1 MDQVRWNRIE
11 ALLQDALDLEADE
24 RLPFLRR
31 ACGGDDAL
39 LSELQSLLRNQ
50 AAGMFLETPA
60 IAGVAAQFVSPPLTG
75 KHVSHYRIEAQ
86 IGAGGMGDVYRARDE
101 SLQRTVALKAL
112 PPEFAADA
120 ARVNRLEHEA
130 FAASRLNHP
139 NIITIYEIAHS
150 DEGHFIVTE
159 YIEGKTLR
167 ALMTDPATG
176 AARSLDVERALDIAI
191 QVTAAVKAAHAAWII
206 HRDIK
211 PENIMVRSDGLV
223 KVLDFGI
230 AKLHDQSDPPAPPDD
245 RSAVAELTNPGAVL
259 GTANYMSPE
268 QARGLMLDGRTDLYS
283 LGLVLR
289 EMLSGKRPAA
299 SSMHDLDGVPRA
311 LQRIVRRMLEPRR
324 EDRYSSA
331 GELLDELA
339 RARQNLENRTARRM
353 IGIGAFALIIA
364 VAVAGVAAVLS
375 VQETWDERVLRDGH
389 AAAAR
394 QVIFSPDGRL
404 LVSCGEDGRVIV
416 WDFARRT
423 RLVTLEQASLKVAF
437 SPDGSLLAGGAS
449 NGTISIWET
458 RTWKEVHVLRGHRT
472 EVAALGFSVD
482 GKLLASSAPGPDA
495 RMILWDLDRWE
506 KADDWRLGVSHGSF
520 VFSPDGRQ
528 VLTTTMDVVDLAAR
542 TVEPSDTS
550 ITTNWIA
557 ANAGVDHVAS
567 IDSTGTIALYRL
579 REERSLVHRDLIAS
593 RRAHQ
598 DHGRSVAF
606 SPDGSLLASAAE
618 NIQLWDG
625 KTLKRVGR
633 FDHPAIVWSVAFSPD
648 GRWLVS
654 AHGDGAVL
662 IWDLAEW
669 RLDGNLNEHADAVRA
684 VAFHPD
690 GQRAA
695 SAGDDRTVTIWDI
708 PHGRKAAVFHEH
720 QTRVTGVAFASHRD
734 MLVSVDLDGV
744 IVLRSSGQQEEP
756 ATFRTA
762 WPSYTLAV
770 SSDSRFLADTF
781 GISEIDGPRRF
792 PFPHGFFGT
801 VYGVAFS
808 NDGRLIAA
816 VTDQGWVSVWDALSF
831 QILDRVRASR
841 NPQISVSFSADGE
854 HLVTGDDAGIVR
866 LWSTRP
872 LREIAVV
879 GRHEARVKSVAFSPD
894 GETIASAGDDKMI
907 ALWDVAGRKLR
918 TRVGSHSSP
927 VYAVAFSPDG
937 RRLLSG
943 EHDHSVRVYTR
954 HRDVWGMRL
963 D

>member
-11 ALLQDALDLEADE
+11 ALLQDALDLDTDE

-31 ACGGDDAL
+31 ACGGDHEL
-39 LSELQSLLRNQ
+39 LSELQSLLHNP
-50 AAGMFLETPA
+50 AAKMFLETPA
-60 IAGVAAQFVSPPLTG
+60 IAAVAAQLAGPPLTG
-75 KHVSHYRIEAQ
+75 RHVSHYRIEAQ

-120 ARVNRLEHEA
+120 ARVLRFENEA

-139 NIITIYEIAHS
+139 NIITIYEIAQS

-159 YIEGKTLR
+159 HIEGETLR
-167 ALMTDPATG
+167 TLMTDPETG
-176 AARSLDVERALDIAI
+176 AARSLEVGRALDIAI
-191 QVTAAVKAAHAAWII
+191 QVAAAVKAAHAAWII

-230 AKLHDQSDPPAPPDD
+230 AKLHDQSDPPAPYLD
-245 RSAVAELTNPGAVL
+245 RSSVADVTNPGVVL
-259 GTANYMSPE
+259 GTASYMSPE
-268 QARGLMLDGRTDLYS
+268 QARGQMLDGRTDLYS

-289 EMLSGKRPAA
+289 EMLSGRRPTG
-299 SSMHDLDGVPRA
+299 SSNHDLDGVPRA
-311 LQRIVRRMLEPRR
+311 LQRIVRHMLEPRR

-331 GELLDELA
+331 SELLDDLA
-339 RARQNLENRTARRM
+339 RARQNLERLNARRM
-353 IGIGAFALIIA
+353 VGIGAFALI
-364 VAVAGVAAVLS
+364 VAVVVAGLAAVLS

-404 LVSCGEDGRVIV
+404 LVSCGEDGKVIV

-423 RLVTLEQASLKVAF
+423 RLVTLEQEFLKIAF
-437 SPDGSLLAGGAS
+437 SPDGSMLASGS
-449 NGTISIWET
+449 PNGTISIWET

-472 EVAALGFSVD
+472 EVAALGFSAD

-506 KADDWRLGVSHGSF
+506 KANEWHLGVSYGTF

-528 VLTTTMDVVDLAAR
+528 LLTTTMDIIDLPER
-542 TVEPSDTS
+542 TVRPNDGS
-550 ITTNWIA
+550 ITANWIA
-557 ANAGVDHVAS
+557 ANADADHVAT
-567 IDSTGTIALYRL
+567 IDTMGTIALYRL
-579 REERSLVHRDLIAS
+579 RQKQSLAHRDLIAS

-606 SPDGSLLASAAE
+606 SPDGNLLASAAE
-618 NIQLWDG
+618 NIQIWDG
-625 KTLKRVGR
+625 KTLKRIGR

-662 IWDLAEW
+662 IWDLVEW
-669 RLDGNLNEHADAVRA
+669 RLEGNLNEHADAVRA

-690 GQRAA
+690 GRSVA
-695 SAGDDRTVTIWDI
+695 SSGDDRTVTIWDI
-708 PHGRKAAVFHEH
+708 REGRKSAVFQDH
-720 QTRVTGVAFASHRD
+720 QTRVTGVAFSRDRRILASI
-734 MLVSVDLDGV
+734 DLDGM
-744 IVLRSSGQQEEP
+744 IVLRNTGEP
-756 ATFRTA
+756 DALSTFRSA

-770 SSDSRFLADTF
+770 SPDSRFLADTF
-781 GISEIDGPRRF
+781 GITEIDGRRRL
-792 PFPHGFFGT
+792 PFPQGFFGT

-816 VTDQGWVSVWDALSF
+816 VSDKGWVSVWDAPSLRAM
-831 QILDRVRASR
+831 DRVRVSST
-841 NPQISVSFSADGE
+841 PQISVSFSEDGE

-866 LWSTRP
+866 LWSARP
-872 LREIAVV
+872 LREIAIV
-879 GRHEARVKSVAFSPD
+879 GRHEARVKSVAFSPE
-894 GETIASAGDDKMI
+894 GEMIASAGDDKMI
-907 ALWDVAGRKLR
+907 ALWDVARRKLR
-918 TRVGSHSSP
+918 GRVGTHSSP
-927 VYAVAFSPDG
+927 VYAIAFSPDG
-937 RRLLSG
+937 RRLISG

-954 HRDVWGMRL
+954 HRDVWGIRL
-963 D
+963 E